1 MLAWLHCLL
10 RGHHDPVRQP
20 VVGGFRCADCGHAGA
35 DLVEMGFENLGYAP
49 ALRRS
54 LARREVF
61 RG

>member
-1 MLAWLHCLL
+1 MLSWVRCLF
-10 RGHHDPVRQP
+10 RGYHSPERQII
-20 VVGGFRCADCGHAGA
+20 GGFRCADCGRAGL

-54 LARREVF
+54 LARREFF